1 MRISDWSQTC
11 ALPIFPDRSIVFSG
25 DTRASDNLTALAAGA
40 DILVHEANHLPGIE
54 RQAREQ
60 VAGGLAMAPADFVQH
75 IARAHTPIGD
85 VGKIAQRAGVGT
97 LVLRHIYPDDVAARS
112 AERRVGKEGVG

>member
-1 MRISDWSQTC
+1 MR
-11 ALPIFPDRSIVFSG
+11 
-25 DTRASDNLTALAAGA
+25 
-40 DILVHEANHLPGIE
+40 VHEAINLPGIE

-97 LVLRHIYPDDVAARS
+97 LVLSHIYPDDVAAEVWRDEAAKVFKGDIIVDRKS
-112 AERRVGKEGVG
+112 TRLNSSH